1 MPNAK
6 SNIQKSNQQNKNT
19 TNDIKVAK
27 SSFCLIFMIL
37 YRFSL
42 FLPCF
47 CYNLKMFFFA
57 CNFFA
62 RFWHTTQPKMPF

>member
-1 MPNAK
+1 M
-6 SNIQKSNQQNKNT
+6 
-19 TNDIKVAK
+19 AK

-47 CYNLKMFFFA
+47 CYNLKMFFLLAIFLHD
-57 CNFFA
+57 
-62 RFWHTTQPKMPF
+62 FWHTTQPKMPF